1 MDVIGMLETLINEQ
15 PMFEFFNEDERQA
28 LNALALPKKYMKGE
42 FIANY
47 GEPWPFIFLVAYGHI
62 DVFKFS
68 PEGRN
73 LGVLTMT
80 QGELFWSPSF
90 FDGGPLPVMLEAK
103 DASHLFL
110 WDQESV
116 LPLLRKNQEALWAW
130 TMMLVKRIRFASNF
144 IEELAFHPLAGRL
157 ARLLLDQFNEQDDIR
172 VARELTLD
180 EMSARINTSPVMVCK
195 LLSRFASDGLIKV
208 SRTSF
213 ELLDRH
219 ELEKVCGPRT

>member
-1 MDVIGMLETLINEQ
+1 MLETLIHEQ
-15 PMFEFFNEDERQA
+15 PMFEFFNDAEK
-28 LNALALPKKYMKGE
+28 LVLSTSALPRKYDKGE

-47 GEPWPFIFLVAYGHI
+47 GEPWPFIFLVAYGHV
-62 DVFKFS
+62 DVYKFS

-73 LGVLTMT
+73 LGVLAMM

-103 DASHLFL
+103 ADTHVFL
-110 WDQESV
+110 WNQDSV
-116 LPLLRKNQEALWAW
+116 LPLLRKNSDALWAW
-130 TMMLVKRIRFASNF
+130 TLMLVQRIRFASEF

-157 ARLLLDQFNEQDDIR
+157 ARLLLEQFNEQDDVR

-213 ELLDRH
+213 ELLDRL
-219 ELEKVCGPRT
+219 ELEKVCGPRG